1 MSTPLHGSE
10 KNEHHACTELLI
22 GATSASLVR
31 IRVYS
36 LVGNFLN
43 YKVWLVQQKGTTED
57 RDPLNIV
64 S

>member
-31 IRVYS
+31 IRVYRGC
-36 LVGNFLN
+36 LAGTAKGN
-43 YKVWLVQQKGTTED
+43 D
-57 RDPLNIV
+57 RG